1 MSAITVTDLGK
12 AYKQYPTR
20 WSRLV
25 EWLDPRRKSRHRLH
39 WVLRN
44 VNFEVQRGEAVG
56 VIGVNGAGKST
67 LLKMITGT
75 TQSTA
80 GSIHVRG
87 RVAALLELG
96 MGFHPDFTGRQNA
109 CMAGQLAGLNH
120 DEIIALMPAIESFAD
135 VGEYFDQPVRVYSSG
150 MQARVAFSV
159 ATATSPDILIV
170 DEALSVGDMAFQAKC
185 LQRMRDLLNGGTTV
199 LFVSH
204 SLNDVRQF
212 CSKALYL
219 AHGAVKA
226 WGEADK
232 ICDLY
237 QNDLT
242 GASALSNQSE
252 SPVSMSSD
260 PTTVAAQDWARDP
273 DLRKYSVGGDAGGTL
288 DLEFLNFKIV
298 DVHGERASA
307 CRSGDI
313 LRFQAA
319 IRANSNVPAGAA
331 VGLLIADKTGYHLMA
346 CNTNYYDKFLPALR
360 EGECALVEWKIH
372 VPFALGEFRV
382 DSGIKPEPF
391 SSIFYDRV
399 FCASFFTVV
408 PDVALLKK
416 NFGGYLFIDAQ
427 VNISTTA

>member
-1 MSAITVTDLGK
+1 MTAIVVTNLGK

-20 WSRLV
+20 WSRLL
-25 EWLDPRRKSRHRLH
+25 EWLDPRRKLHHQKH
-39 WVLRN
+39 WVLQDI
-44 VNFEVQRGEAVG
+44 NFEIQRGEAVG

-75 TQSTA
+75 TQPTT
-80 GSIHVRG
+80 GSIQVHG

-109 CMAGQLAGLNH
+109 YMAGQLAGMH
-120 DEIIALMPAIESFAD
+120 QDEITALMPEIESFAD

-159 ATATSPDILIV
+159 ATATVPDILIV

-185 LQRMRDLLNGGTTV
+185 LQRMRNLLMQGTTV

-219 AHGAVKA
+219 AHGAVRA

-242 GASALSNQSE
+242 GASALLSAAATN
-252 SPVSMSSD
+252 
-260 PTTVAAQDWARDP
+260 TTKVVAALDEHDWARDP
-273 DLRKYSVGGDAGGTL
+273 DLRKYSVGGDVGGSL
-288 DLEFLNFKIV
+288 DLEFLNFKII
-298 DVHGERASA
+298 DTSGKPIAA
-307 CRSGDI
+307 CRSGDT
-313 LRFQAA
+313 LRFRAA
-319 IRANSNVPAGAA
+319 IQANSDVPAGAA

-360 EGECALVEWKIH
+360 AGERVLVEWRIQM
-372 VPFALGEFRV
+372 PFALGEFRV
-382 DSGIKPEPF
+382 DSGIKPDPF
-391 SSIFYDRV
+391 GPVFYDRV

-408 PDVALLKK
+408 PDVALLKR
-416 NFGGYLFIDAQ
+416 NFGGYLFVNAE
-427 VNISTTA
+427 VNISTPA